1 MEFASNS
8 KKWEVHAY
16 SGSPEKL
23 IRSLLNNCA
32 RHLPLDALGHLK
44 AFMEFSGGSIFGS
57 STLTPPE
64 ITLRSDGSYSGGNMV
79 LSVTLIFM
87 DLKTEFLSN
96 LLNKALDE
104 VCENMGC
111 KFKEIME
118 VL

>member
-8 KKWEVHAY
+8 KKWEVSAY
-16 SGSPEKL
+16 PGSPEKL
-23 IRSLLNNCA
+23 IRALLTDCA
-32 RHLPLDALGHLK
+32 GHLPPDALGHLK
-44 AFMEFSGGSIFGS
+44 AFIEFSGGSIFGS
-57 STLTPPE
+57 STLTTPE

-87 DLKTEFLSN
+87 DLKAEFL
-96 LLNKALDE
+96 NKVLSKAVNE
-104 VCENMGC
+104 VCENLGC